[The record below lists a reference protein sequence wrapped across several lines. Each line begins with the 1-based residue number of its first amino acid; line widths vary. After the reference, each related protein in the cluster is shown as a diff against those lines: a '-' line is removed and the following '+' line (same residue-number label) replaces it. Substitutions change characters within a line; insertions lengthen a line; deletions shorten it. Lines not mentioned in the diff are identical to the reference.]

1 MSKRVVTLGF
11 DNEPVMFFR
20 ASFRGLERSGERR
33 ASNACGAGDES
44 VSVRADACACFEFLR
59 EVRFLLVT
67 DEGNLTEKSACGF
80 NL

>member
-1 MSKRVVTLGF
+1 
-11 DNEPVMFFR
+11 MFFR

-59 EVRFLLVT
+59 GVGFLLVT
-67 DEGNLTEKSACGF
+67 DDVISGTSYYIFIANNICLDA
-80 NL
+80 

>member
-1 MSKRVVTLGF
+1 
-11 DNEPVMFFR
+11 MFFR

-67 DEGNLTEKSACGF
+67 DDVISSTSYYIFIANNNNICLDA
-80 NL
+80 